1 MHPVRKWAALFLC
14 AAMAAAVAG
23 CTEQTASSPAPL
35 VVSSQPSSSSA
46 PIVSPGDAITPGPGL
61 VSAVSSQAQSAF
73 EAKWAQNPLDAAY
86 DKESGDA
93 ESTKEITELDNKYAV
108 QWESAVVDAYQK
120 LMQASNNDA
129 SLKSE
134 QEKWESG
141 KAAALQQI
149 QESQQDNGTAG
160 SMAVANAT
168 MAFYR
173 DRAKQLYQELY
184 QYDPDFTFDATN

>member
-1 MHPVRKWAALFLC
+1 MSPVQKWAALILC
-14 AAMAAAVAG
+14 AAVAAAAAG
-23 CTEQTASSPAPL
+23 CTEQTASSTAPL
-35 VVSSQPSSSSA
+35 VVSSQPSSSSE
-46 PIVSPGDAITPGPGL
+46 PTVSQEDAITPGP

-93 ESTKEITELDNKYAV
+93 ESTKEITELDNKYAL

-120 LMQASNNDA
+120 LMQASSNDA

-141 KAAALQQI
+141 KADVLRQI
-149 QESQQDNGTAG
+149 QESQQGNGTAG

-168 MAFYR
+168 MSFYR
-173 DRAKQLYQELY
+173 GRAKQLYQELY

>member
-1 MHPVRKWAALFLC
+1 MSPVQKWTALILC

-35 VVSSQPSSSSA
+35 VVSSQPSSSSE
-46 PIVSPGDAITPGPGL
+46 PTVSREDAITPGP
-61 VSAVSSQAQSAF
+61 VSAAVSSQAQSAF

-93 ESTKEITELDNKYAV
+93 ESTKKITELDNKYAL

-120 LMQASNNDA
+120 LMQASSNDA

-141 KAAALQQI
+141 KADALRQI
-149 QESQQDNGTAG
+149 QESQQGNGTAG

>member
-1 MHPVRKWAALFLC
+1 MHPVQRWAALCLC
-14 AAMAAAVAG
+14 AAMAAAAAG
-23 CTEQTASSPAPL
+23 CTEQTASSLAP
-35 VVSSQPSSSSA
+35 VSSQLVSSSA
-46 PIVSPGDAITPGPGL
+46 PVSREDAITPGP
-61 VSAVSSQAQSAF
+61 VSAASSQAQSAF
-73 EAKWAQNPLDAAY
+73 ETKWKQNPLDAAY

-108 QWESAVVDAYQK
+108 QWESAVIDAYQK
-120 LMQASNNDA
+120 LMQASDNDA

-134 QEKWESG
+134 QEQWEAG

-149 QESQQDNGTAG
+149 QESQQGNGTAG